1 MPEHTPAPTPNRA
14 VYGFVMYL
22 GFKLF
27 FILYLI
33 WIYVPTNWLKS
44 LQITYFPSPYWAIA
58 VPVLILTTLTVFAF
72 IIYPGMGLLMTPN
85 CHDLRTIH
93 DTKVKQNK
101 TSELIFSSSNDSNLC
116 TCRSKTCKKAEFDS
130 SRHLQSKNN
139 VPALE
144 ILNMVNVSEHLYLK

>member
-33 WIYVPTNWLKS
+33 WIYVPTSWLKS

-58 VPVLILTTLTVFAF
+58 VPIFILTALTIFAF
-72 IIYPGMGLLMTPN
+72 IMYPSMGLLMTPN
-85 CHDLRTIH
+85 CDDLRTIH
-93 DTKVKQNK
+93 DSKVKQPK
-101 TSELIFSSSNDSNLC
+101 TDELIISTANYTSC
-116 TCRSKTCKKAEFDS
+116 TCKSNACKKMEFDNTKCV
-130 SRHLQSKNN
+130 QFKTN
-139 VPALE
+139 VPALQT
-144 ILNMVNVSEHLYLK
+144 LNIVDVSEHLYLK